1 MAEDMKLESTV
12 AASLDA
18 IRAELARTKLSVST
32 MNFVVWI
39 DDQARREWVLDRAAL
54 LGEKHPSFS
63 LVLDNTGAC
72 AGEATVTTSDRDVL
86 SHFTVQG
93 EQVLIDVS
101 CSPTEAIV
109 EYVSALC
116 APTVPTVLWWTGARV
131 ESPPTFDALLP
142 FASRLVVDSAGG
154 TRDEST
160 VRSLAGF
167 HEAHPE
173 VMLRDLAW
181 LRLRPWQ
188 DMIANFFDD
197 PKLLQELFHI
207 RKLHIESG
215 SDAEALYLG
224 GWLASRLG
232 WKATGRDAF
241 TDQARNIVQ
250 FERVRRGDARRI
262 LSVSLES
269 ESSRYHGEVTDDPHV
284 VSVWVD
290 GEHARNAR
298 LYTLQAVDNASL
310 LERAVLE
317 RDAGDLFQTAL
328 RSVGTLVGG

>member
-18 IRAELARTKLSVST
+18 IRAELARTKLSAST

-39 DDQARREWVLDRAAL
+39 DDQDRREWVLDRAAL

-93 EQVLIDVS
+93 EQVVIDVS
-101 CSPTEAIV
+101 CSSTETIV

-116 APTVPTVLWWTGARV
+116 GTTVPTVLWWTGARV
-131 ESPPTFDALLP
+131 ESRPAFDALLP
-142 FASRLVVDSAGG
+142 FASRLVVDSSGAA
-154 TRDEST
+154 RDEST
-160 VRSLAGF
+160 VRSLAAF
-167 HEAHPE
+167 HEQHPE

-197 PKLLQELFHI
+197 PQLFSELFHI

-215 SDAEALYLG
+215 SESEALYLG

-262 LSVSLES
+262 LSVCLDSD
-269 ESSRYHGEVTDDPHV
+269 SSWYHGEVTDDPHV
-284 VSVWVD
+284 VSVWVH
-290 GEHARNAR
+290 GEHARAPR

-317 RDAGDLFQTAL
+317 RDTEELFGTAL
-328 RSVGTLVGG
+328 RSVGTLLGG

>member
-18 IRAELARTKLSVST
+18 IRAELARTKLSAST
-32 MNFVVWI
+32 MNFIVWI
-39 DDQARREWVLDRAAL
+39 DDDARREWVLDRTAL
-54 LGEKHPSFS
+54 LGEKHPSFT

-93 EQVLIDVS
+93 ERVLIDVS
-101 CSPTEAIV
+101 GSPTETII

-116 APTVPTVLWWTGARV
+116 PNTVPTVLWWTGARV
-131 ESPPTFDALLP
+131 ESRPTFDALLP
-142 FASRLVVDSAGG
+142 FASRLVVDSSGG
-154 TRDEST
+154 ARDEST
-160 VRSLAGF
+160 VRSLAAF
-167 HEAHPE
+167 ARQHAE
-173 VMLRDLAW
+173 VTLRDLAW

-197 PKLLQELFHI
+197 PQLLSELFHI

-215 SDAEALYLG
+215 SEAEALYLG

-241 TDQARNIVQ
+241 TDQAGNIVR

-262 LSVSLES
+262 LSVCLDSD
-269 ESSRYHGEVTDDPHV
+269 SSWYHGEVTDDPHV
-284 VSVWVD
+284 VSVWVQ
-290 GEHARNAR
+290 GEHARDAR

-317 RDAGDLFQTAL
+317 NDAEGLFETAL
-328 RSVGTLVGG
+328 RSVGTLLGG